1 MKLLSFVASVAIA
14 LLGATGAQAQ
24 KFPSKPITLIV
35 GFAPGG
41 PTDTVA
47 RVLAEHMKTTLGES
61 VIVENK
67 PGAAGT
73 IGLGLVARADPDGYT
88 LYVGNWTVNVGAV
101 RTFPVQFDVLKDF
114 EPIGLLTSSKLW
126 IVARKDLPANN
137 AKELVAWLKANP
149 GKANA
154 ASVGVGS
161 AAHVCL
167 VDIMNRSHTKFA
179 LISYRGGAP
188 AVQNL
193 AGGQAD
199 FGCLEAG
206 QTLGLYRGGKVK
218 IIGVASKDRWFGAPE
233 VPTLAEG
240 GLPGVDIEFW
250 HGLWAP
256 KGTPKAVVAKLNDA
270 VVKAF
275 ADATVKKRFAEVG
288 HTLPPSDKMKPQDLY
303 AFHKAEVEKWW
314 PIMEAAGIKRAQPA
328 PALAGSKEKK

>member
-1 MKLLSFVASVAIA
+1 MKLLSFVASLAIA
-14 LLGATGAQAQ
+14 LLGTAGVHAQQ
-24 KFPSKPITLIV
+24 FPSKPITLIV

-41 PTDTVA
+41 PTDTVG
-47 RVLAEHMKTTLGES
+47 RVLADHMKGTLGES

-67 PGAAGT
+67 PGAAST
-73 IGLGLVARADPDGYT
+73 IAMGLVARAEPDGHT
-88 LYVGNWTVNVGAV
+88 LFIGNWTVNVGAV
-101 RTFPVQFDVLKDF
+101 RTFPIQFDPLKDF
-114 EPIGLLTSSKLW
+114 EPIALLTSSKLW

-137 AKELVAWLKANP
+137 AKELVAWLQANP

-167 VDIMNRSHTKFA
+167 VDIMNRSKTKFQ

-218 IIGVASKDRWFGAPE
+218 IIGVASKTRWFGAPE
-233 VPTLAEG
+233 VPTLEEG

-256 KGTPKAVVAKLNDA
+256 KGTPKAIIAKINDA

-275 ADATVKKRFAEVG
+275 SDETVKKRFAEVG
-288 HTLPPSDKMKPQDLY
+288 HTLPPKDKMTPQALDSFY
-303 AFHKAEVEKWW
+303 KAETAKWW
-314 PIMEAAGIKRAQPA
+314 PIMEAAGIKMYPR
-328 PALAGSKEKK
+328 K

>member
-1 MKLLSFVASVAIA
+1 MRACLFAASLALAALAGTVAAKA
-14 LLGATGAQAQ
+14 ETY
-24 KFPSKPITLIV
+24 PSKPITIVV

-47 RVLAEHMKTTLGES
+47 RIVGEHMKGTLGES
-61 VIVENK
+61 IVIENK

-73 IGLGLVARADPDGYT
+73 IGLSLVERAAPDGYT
-88 LYVGNWTVNVGAV
+88 LYLGNWTVNVGAV
-101 RTFPVQFDVLKDF
+101 RTFPISYDPVNDF
-114 EPIGLLTSSKLW
+114 TPIALLSSSKLW

-137 AKELVAWLKANP
+137 AKELVEWLKANP

-161 AAHVCL
+161 AAHVCI
-167 VDIMNRSHTKFA
+167 VDLMKRSGTNFQ

-206 QTLGLYRGGKVK
+206 QTLALYRGGKVK
-218 IIGVASKDRWFGAPE
+218 IIGVASNSRWFGAPE

-240 GLPGVDIEFW
+240 GLPGVRYRV
-250 HGLWAP
+250 LAR
-256 KGTPKAVVAKLNDA
+256 AVGAK
-270 VVKAF
+270 
-275 ADATVKKRFAEVG
+275 E
-288 HTLPPSDKMKPQDLY
+288 H
-303 AFHKAEVEKWW
+303 
-314 PIMEAAGIKRAQPA
+314 AGPDRRQAQ
-328 PALAGSKEKK
+328 

>member
-1 MKLLSFVASVAIA
+1 MRACLFAASLALALVGAAVAKAD
-14 LLGATGAQAQ
+14 T
-24 KFPSKPITLIV
+24 FPSKPITIVV

-47 RVLAEHMKTTLGES
+47 RVVGEHMKGTLGQS
-61 VIVENK
+61 VVIENK

-73 IGLGLVARADPDGYT
+73 TGLTLVERAAPDGYT
-88 LYVGNWTVNVGAV
+88 LYLGNWTVNVGAV
-101 RTFPVQFDVLKDF
+101 KTFPVSYDPVNDF
-114 EPIGLLTSSKLW
+114 TPIALLSSSKLW
-126 IVARKDLPANN
+126 VVARKDLPANN
-137 AKELVAWLKANP
+137 AKELVAWLKDNP

-154 ASVGVGS
+154 VSVGVGS
-161 AAHVCL
+161 AAHVCIVDLMKRSGTNFQL
-167 VDIMNRSHTKFA
+167 V
-179 LISYRGGAP
+179 SYRGGAP

-206 QTLGLYRGGKVK
+206 QTLELYRGGKVK
-218 IIGVASKDRWFGAPE
+218 IIGVASNSRWFGAPE

-256 KGTPKAVVAKLNDA
+256 KNTPAPVVAKLNDA

-275 ADATVKKRFAEVG
+275 ADPAVQKRLSEFG
-288 HTLPPSDKMKPQDLY
+288 HTLPPKDKMTPQALY
-303 AFHKAEVEKWW
+303 DHHKAETDKWW
-314 PIMEAAGIKRAQPA
+314 PIMKEAGIKA
-328 PALAGSKEKK
+328 PGT

>member
-1 MKLLSFVASVAIA
+1 MRFRIFAASLVFAVAGVVSAIA
-14 LLGATGAQAQ
+14 EPYPT
-24 KFPSKPITLIV
+24 KPITLVV

-47 RVLAEHMKTTLGES
+47 RILGEHMKSTLGES
-61 VIVENK
+61 VVVENK

-73 IGLGLVARADPDGYT
+73 IGLTLVERAEPDGYT

-101 RTFPVQFDVLKDF
+101 RTFPISYDPLNDF
-114 EPIGLLTSSKLW
+114 APVSLLTSSKLW

-137 AKELVAWLKANP
+137 AKELVEWLNANP

-167 VDIMNRSHTKFA
+167 VDLMHRSKTNFQ

-206 QTLGLYRGGKVK
+206 QTLALYRAGKVK
-218 IIGVASKDRWFGAPE
+218 IIGVASDTRWFGAPE
-233 VPTLAEG
+233 VPTLGEG
-240 GLPGVDIEFW
+240 GLPGVEIEFW

-256 KGTPKAVVAKLNDA
+256 KNTPKPIIAKLNDA

-275 ADATVKKRFAEVG
+275 ADPTVQKRFGEFG
-288 HTLPPSDKMKPQDLY
+288 HTVPPKDKMTPQALY
-303 AFHKAEVEKWW
+303 QHHKAELDKWW
-314 PIMEAAGIKRAQPA
+314 PIMKAAGIKDGR
-328 PALAGSKEKK
+328 S

>member
-1 MKLLSFVASVAIA
+1 MRACLFAASLALAALAGTVAAKA
-14 LLGATGAQAQ
+14 ETY
-24 KFPSKPITLIV
+24 PSKPITIVV

-47 RVLAEHMKTTLGES
+47 RVVGEHMKGTLGES
-61 VIVENK
+61 VVIENK

-73 IGLGLVARADPDGYT
+73 IGLSLVERAAPDGYT
-88 LYVGNWTVNVGAV
+88 LYLGNWTVNVGAV
-101 RTFPVQFDVLKDF
+101 RTFPISYDPVNDF
-114 EPIGLLTSSKLW
+114 TPIALLSSSKLW

-137 AKELVAWLKANP
+137 AKELVDWLKANP

-161 AAHVCL
+161 AAHVCI
-167 VDIMNRSHTKFA
+167 VDLMKRSGTNFQ

-206 QTLGLYRGGKVK
+206 QTLALYRGGKVK
-218 IIGVASKDRWFGAPE
+218 IIGVASNSRWFGAPE

-256 KGTPKAVVAKLNDA
+256 KNTPAPIVAKLNDA

-275 ADATVKKRFAEVG
+275 ADPTVQKRLAEFG
-288 HTLPPSDKMKPQDLY
+288 HTLPPKDKLTPQALY
-303 AFHKAEVEKWW
+303 AHHKAEADKWW
-314 PIMEAAGIKRAQPA
+314 PIMKAAGIKSP
-328 PALAGSKEKK
+328 GT

>member
-1 MKLLSFVASVAIA
+1 MRFPILAVSLAMA
-14 LLGATGAQAQ
+14 LAGAVGAKADNY
-24 KFPSKPITLIV
+24 PSKPITIVV

-47 RVLAEHMKTTLGES
+47 RVLGEHMKTTLGES
-61 VIVENK
+61 IVIENK
-67 PGAAGT
+67 SGAAGT
-73 IGLGLVARADPDGYT
+73 IGLTLVERADPDGYT
-88 LYVGNWTVNVGAV
+88 LYLGNWTVNVGAV
-101 RTFPVQFDVLKDF
+101 RTFPIAYDPLNDIA
-114 EPIGLLTSSKLW
+114 PIALLTSSKLW

-137 AKELVAWLKANP
+137 ARELVAWLKANP

-167 VDIMNRSHTKFA
+167 VDIMNRSKTSFQ

-218 IIGVASKDRWFGAPE
+218 IIGVAADTRWFGAPE

-240 GLPGVDIEFW
+240 GLPGVEIEFW

-256 KGTPKAVVAKLNDA
+256 KNTPKAIIAKVNDA
-270 VVKAF
+270 VIKAF
-275 ADATVKKRFAEVG
+275 ADPLVQKRFKEVG
-288 HTLPPSDKMKPQDLY
+288 HTVPAKDKMTPEALY
-303 AFHKAEVEKWW
+303 KHHKAETDKWW
-314 PIMEAAGIKRAQPA
+314 PIMKAAGIKA
-328 PALAGSKEKK
+328 PGS